1 LNSYAGS
8 VDLSPNQSQKSKN
21 PSRCATRVQQER
33 WQTARGL
40 DASNPS
46 GPYRVIEI
54 LAGRWGSVGQLCA
67 ASSLIGDP
75 QVNRGCLGHLL
86 KSLQRLVS
94 YR

>member
-1 LNSYAGS
+1 
-8 VDLSPNQSQKSKN
+8 
-21 PSRCATRVQQER
+21 
-33 WQTARGL
+33 
-40 DASNPS
+40 
-46 GPYRVIEI
+46 VIEI